1 MECLHVER
9 SDALEKLLI
18 DGKMEARIRS
28 IVDSVL
34 KEAASGTSSMIKSAI
49 RNDPRGAYRAV
60 KHSVWKKALGGSVS
74 ILARKKRGGSYSV
87 RPSKRGRSATTTR
100 IMSYSGEDRG
110 FILRFLNGGTKER
123 RVETM
128 NGRSMKIQS
137 ADERNGKRAYKG
149 GLGNRGR
156 IEARNFFGRAARPE
170 LEEAAGKIA
179 ELIEQ
184 EWEKVFNGRLDN

>member
-9 SDALEKLLI
+9 SDALKRLVI
-18 DGKMEARIRS
+18 DGKMEARIRA

-34 KEAASGTSSMIKSAI
+34 KEAASGTSAMIKGAI
-49 RNDPRGAYRAV
+49 RNDPRGAYKAV
-60 KHSVWKKALGGSVS
+60 KHSVWKKALGGSLS

-87 RPSKRGRSATTTR
+87 RPSNRGRSATTTR

-123 RVETM
+123 TVTTM
-128 NGRSMKIQS
+128 NGRAMKMQS

-156 IEARNFFGRAARPE
+156 IEARNFFGRAAKPE
-170 LEEAAGKIA
+170 LDEAAEKIA
-179 ELIEQ
+179 ELIDQ
-184 EWEKVFNGRLDN
+184 EWDNVFNNKTD